1 MLRIINTVGELTDKP
16 NFFKCIVVDVSD
28 ANKVEFE
35 VTLSKEEKELISAIN
50 SLQSGASL
58 YAPVVNEL
66 WSRIQSYGQMKY
78 NIGKNETND

>member
-35 VTLSKEEKELISAIN
+35 VTLSKE
-50 SLQSGASL
+50 
-58 YAPVVNEL
+58 
-66 WSRIQSYGQMKY
+66 
-78 NIGKNETND
+78 